1 MSWEKIARSSSG
13 IAPTCTTYIV
23 AAQAAAIYIERK
35 LKSAMISERFIRI
48 ANSYLATTAI
58 IAAIVT
64 TGDTTTL
71 FGMAIVDN
79 GTATITAGG
88 IGVIAA
94 GEVGSAGITVATKT

>member
-1 MSWEKIARSSSG
+1 
-13 IAPTCTTYIV
+13 
-23 AAQAAAIYIERK
+23 
-35 LKSAMISERFIRI
+35 MISERFIRI

-88 IGVIAA
+88 IGATIAWIIETA
-94 GEVGSAGITVATKT
+94 GFGITVTISV